1 MKGPKH
7 YHSES
12 ELFSI
17 FYSRPKT
24 ATSANWTSTFTQ
36 SVATT
41 RMTTTQTSRTT
52 ATSILLTQCLIRQ
65 VIGNPHHPCQEISY
79 HTSYL
84 PTFRVDSNKKHVQ
97 MLRSHSIK
105 KKIMSLQIQISA
117 FDLFIALI
125 VIFNFWSCGTSIIKI
140 LLHKKC
146 IFQNCFLF
154 MNQCYP
160 VAISC
165 IL

>member
-1 MKGPKH
+1 MFFITYMKGPKP

-12 ELFSI
+12 ELFST

-24 ATSANWTSTFTQ
+24 ATYANWTSTSTR

-41 RMTTTQTSRTT
+41 RMTTTLTSRTT
-52 ATSILLTQCLIRQ
+52 ATSILLTHAQIRQ

-84 PTFRVDSNKKHVQ
+84 LTFRVDSNKKKHVQ

-105 KKIMSLQIQISA
+105 KENYVFTNTNLCFWFVYS
-117 FDLFIALI
+117 
-125 VIFNFWSCGTSIIKI
+125 FNCNF
-140 LLHKKC
+140 
-146 IFQNCFLF
+146 
-154 MNQCYP
+154 
-160 VAISC
+160 
-165 IL
+165 